1 MRSEPYAAAHEHSR
15 ERHDRR
21 RPPATLRGLLRW
33 AHAAY
38 VAETPSLEYAIREVA
53 DDGDPQMRHPV
64 RAYLA
69 MDPPS
74 ERLSHDDQDRAW
86 SQPDVWVRVASR
98 TDADG
103 MYRTPLRRALEAI
116 TDPDRRRFLRDLVP
130 EVLRPSDIATL
141 HGIPEWCQGDVMYR
155 SLAMLWD
162 RYRDQP
168 EPRPTYLDK
177 SESQR
182 TAEVAA

>member
-1 MRSEPYAAAHEHSR
+1 MPGSLS
-15 ERHDRR
+15 
-21 RPPATLRGLLRW
+21 GLLRW
-33 AHAAY
+33 AYLAY
-38 VAETPSLEYAIREVA
+38 VAETLNLEHAIREVA
-53 DDGDPQMRHPV
+53 DDGDPQMRYPV

-69 MDPPS
+69 LDPPK
-74 ERLSHDDQDRAW
+74 LCNADRCVRPHHPAEETYR
-86 SQPDVWVRVASR
+86 PDLWVRVASR

-116 TDPDRRRFLRDLVP
+116 SDPDRRRFLRDLVP
-130 EVLRPSDIATL
+130 EVLRPSDVATL
-141 HGIPEWCQGDVMYR
+141 HGIPDWCQGDVMYR

>member
-1 MRSEPYAAAHEHSR
+1 
-15 ERHDRR
+15 
-21 RPPATLRGLLRW
+21 
-33 AHAAY
+33 
-38 VAETPSLEYAIREVA
+38 
-53 DDGDPQMRHPV
+53 
-64 RAYLA
+64 
-69 MDPPS
+69 
-74 ERLSHDDQDRAW
+74 
-86 SQPDVWVRVASR
+86 
-98 TDADG
+98 

-141 HGIPEWCQGDVMYR
+141 HGIPDWCQGDVMYR

-177 SESQR
+177 SDSQR